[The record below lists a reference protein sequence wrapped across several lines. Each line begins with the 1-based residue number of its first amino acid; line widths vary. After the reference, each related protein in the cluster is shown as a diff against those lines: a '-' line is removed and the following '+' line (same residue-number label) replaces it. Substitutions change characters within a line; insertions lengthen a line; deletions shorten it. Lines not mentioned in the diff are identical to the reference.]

1 MILDNLF
8 SMVGGVG
15 TAGML
20 MGIVAFVG
28 FAPVSA
34 LVCPHSALK
43 RMQPRGR

>member
-20 MGIVAFVG
+20 FGIVAFVG

-34 LVCPHSALK
+34 LFCPHAAWK
-43 RMQPRGR
+43 RLQPRGR